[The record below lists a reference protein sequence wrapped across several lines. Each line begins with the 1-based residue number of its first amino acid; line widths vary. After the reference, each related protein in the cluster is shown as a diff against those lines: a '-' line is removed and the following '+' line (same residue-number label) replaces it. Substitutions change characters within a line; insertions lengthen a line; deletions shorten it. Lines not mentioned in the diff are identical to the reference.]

1 MEKKGC
7 FPLVT
12 KIVGIIIT
20 AWILFLVTYDVI
32 KQLKKGIESFF
43 NSFSD
48 LFTRSFPY
56 IDTNVLIWIFLV
68 GYAIVWW
75 KKLWGSIIMIIV
87 SIYGIIISEAGDI
100 RFHFMLTFLV
110 GFLYFVLYF
119 VNLYFERKRINDD

>member
-1 MEKKGC
+1 MI
-7 FPLVT
+7 T

-20 AWILFLVTYDVI
+20 AWILFLVTVDVI

-48 LFTRSFPY
+48 LFTRPVPY
-56 IDTNVLIWIFLV
+56 IDPNVLIWIYLL
-68 GYAIVWW
+68 GYAIAWW
-75 KKLWGSIIMIIV
+75 KNLWGSVIILIV

-110 GFLYFVLYF
+110 GFLYIM
-119 VNLYFERKRINDD
+119 NWNDERKRKNDA